1 MKIGFIGCGNMGSA
15 MIRGILAKGAAAPDE
30 IMAVSAGGARSKAL
44 SDELGIVC
52 GKDAAQAAGFADIL
66 FLAVKPQQFPAVAP
80 AVKSVLDG
88 REKITLVSMAP
99 GYTLADLAERFGDK
113 HDIVRIMPNTP
124 ALVGEAMTGICPAP
138 GVPEEKTAQ
147 VEQLC
152 RAFGEA
158 ERVSEKLLD
167 TVTAVSGSSP
177 AYVFMM
183 IEAMADGAVL
193 EGMPRAQAY
202 RFAAQ
207 AVLGSAK
214 MALETGAHPGDLK
227 DRVCSPGGTTIEAVR
242 VLEEKGLRSALI
254 EAERACAEKSR
265 AMAPGKSGK

>member
-1 MKIGFIGCGNMGSA
+1 M
-15 MIRGILAKGAAAPDE
+15 
-30 IMAVSAGGARSKAL
+30 
-44 SDELGIVC
+44 
-52 GKDAAQAAGFADIL
+52 
-66 FLAVKPQQFPAVAP
+66 
-80 AVKSVLDG
+80 
-88 REKITLVSMAP
+88 
-99 GYTLADLAERFGDK
+99 
-113 HDIVRIMPNTP
+113 
-124 ALVGEAMTGICPAP
+124 
-138 GVPEEKTAQ
+138 
-147 VEQLC
+147 
-152 RAFGEA
+152 
-158 ERVSEKLLD
+158 SEKLLD